1 VKFSNAKQIIG
12 LLVAWALTLL
22 VIDQI
27 KDPRPLTQVLGKPPM
42 IDPATNLK
50 NPHLTIFLN
59 HLCCTGC
66 LGDVREALAKLTWL
80 GKVDIPDEQNLL
92 PQEKAGGTDVTPQSL
107 SAYGNRLEVD
117 IKKVED
123 VDFVA
128 LEKALREVGFVA
140 ERIDFGG
147 VRHYRLEAEL
157 NHVCCDLCAKG
168 AQQGL
173 EIAQALR
180 TNGASIKWLDS
191 VQVSKEK
198 KKIVAH
204 ARFDAVVDVVDFMS
218 VLGHIGYAPSSLTV
232 QADSENPTKA
242 PGQP

>member
-1 VKFSNAKQIIG
+1 MKFSNAKQIIG
-12 LLVAWALTLL
+12 LLVAWAVALL
-22 VIDQI
+22 VIDEI
-27 KDPRPLTQVLGKPPM
+27 KDPRPLTQILGKPPA

-80 GKVDIPDEQNLL
+80 GTVIIPDEQNLL
-92 PQEKAGGTDVTPQSL
+92 PQEKAGGTDVTAASL

-117 IKKVED
+117 IKQVD
-123 VDFVA
+123 AIDFVA
-128 LEKALREVGFVA
+128 LEKALREVGFIA

-147 VRHYRLEAEL
+147 IRHFRLEAEL
-157 NHVCCDLCAKG
+157 NHVCCDLCAKA

-180 TNGASIKWLDS
+180 ANGASIKWLDS

-204 ARFDAVVDVVDFMS
+204 ARYDAVVDVVDFMN

-232 QADSENPTKA
+232 QADSENPVKA
-242 PGQP
+242 PGMP